1 MDDPPGLSCFDG
13 AVDDVRAYYQKILPF
28 YDAELAHRGDAGL
41 WTWAASTPE
50 GCRVL
55 ELGSGTGRAT
65 AFLARSAARV
75 VAFDLA
81 PELVAVARRRFAD
94 HPGVS
99 FFVGDMR
106 YLELGT
112 RFDLIAAVDDPFVHL
127 IGDEDRQRAFG
138 SVARHLEPDGRF
150 LLDAAWM
157 SPGQRRA
164 AGRPSGLVKER
175 SSGRLQI
182 REVCRCDPGTRLCA
196 TRFEYLLDGEP
207 AAAASFRGR
216 LWSLA
221 ELRHRAQAAG
231 LRITHLWGDYDRSPW
246 IREASPRLIAELRP

>member
-1 MDDPPGLSCFDG
+1 MTTDSTGE
-13 AVDDVRAYYQKILPF
+13 VQAYYQRILPYF
-28 YDAELAHRGDAGL
+28 DAELAGRGDAGL

-55 ELGSGTGRAT
+55 ELGAGTGRAT
-65 AFLARSAARV
+65 SFLAQSAARV
-75 VAFDLA
+75 VAFDLS
-81 PELVAVARRRFAD
+81 PELVAVARRRFVD
-94 HPGVS
+94 IPSVS

-106 YLELGT
+106 YLGLGI
-112 RFDLIAAVDDPFVHL
+112 RFDLIVAVDDPFVHL

-138 SVARHLEPDGRF
+138 TVAGHLEPDGRF

-175 SSGRLQI
+175 SSGRLQV
-182 REVCRCDPGTRLCA
+182 REVCHCDPGTRLCV
-196 TRFEYLLDGEP
+196 TRFEYRLDGEP
-207 AAAASFRGR
+207 AAAATFRGR
-216 LWSLA
+216 QWSLP
-221 ELRHRAQAAG
+221 ELRHRARAAG

-246 IREASPRLIAELRP
+246 IRETSPRLIAELRRD